1 MSTIFTIFVFI
12 VILAALVL
20 FHEFG
25 HFIIAKKSGMQV
37 DEFGFGFPPRIYGKK
52 IGETTYTLNAVPLG
66 GFVKIAGEDNAEENN
81 PRSFINKSF
90 LARFGTLVAGV
101 VMNFVLAWILFSIG
115 FTIGL
120 PTVIE
125 QGQSVPAHGT
135 IRGGSISVL
144 QIDPNSPASK
154 AGIREGDK
162 ILSIDNQSV
171 QTTDDVI
178 NYVKTK
184 AGSDVEFHLKRG
196 DQAEN
201 IHVTP
206 RVNPPPGEGAVGI
219 ALGNV
224 GRLSFPFYIAPIMAL
239 KATWQVIVGTAVGF
253 YHLIFEGQ
261 GLSSVGGPVKIASLT
276 GQVTQLGF
284 VYILQFAAFLS
295 VNLGILNIMP
305 FPALDGGRVLFLII
319 EKVRGKRN
327 NAVVERWFNTIGFAL
342 LMVLVILI
350 TIKDVRSL
358 F

>member
-1 MSTIFTIFVFI
+1 MLTIIVFI
-12 VILAALVL
+12 LILAALVL

-37 DEFGFGFPPRIYGKK
+37 DEFGFGFPPRIWGKK
-52 IGETTYTLNAVPLG
+52 IGETTYTLNAIPLG
-66 GFVKIAGEDNAEENN
+66 GFVKIAGENNDGDEN

-90 LARFGTLVAGV
+90 TARLFTLIAGV
-101 VMNFVLAWILFSIG
+101 IMNFVLAWILFSIG

-125 QGQSVPAHGT
+125 QGQTVPAHGT
-135 IRGGSISVL
+135 IRGGSISIL
-144 QIDPNSPASK
+144 QIDPNSPAAKAGITEGDVIISLDGHPVNDVNQVIDYIKSK
-154 AGIREGDK
+154 AG
-162 ILSIDNQSV
+162 SSV
-171 QTTDDVI
+171 DFQM
-178 NYVKTK
+178 
-184 AGSDVEFHLKRG
+184 KRG
-196 DQAEN
+196 NTNEDFK
-201 IHVTP
+201 VTP
-206 RVNPPPGEGAVGI
+206 RQNPPPGEGAVGI

-239 KATWQVIVGTAVGF
+239 KATWQVIVGTASGF
-253 YHLIFEGQ
+253 YHLIFQGQ
-261 GLSSVGGPVKIASLT
+261 GVSSLGGPVKIAKLT
-276 GQVTQLGF
+276 GQVTQLGL

-327 NAVVERWFNTIGFAL
+327 NSKIESWFNTIGFAL
-342 LMVLVILI
+342 LMVLVLI
-350 TIKDVRSL
+350 ITVKDIRGL